1 MGFTGF
7 GGVVEEGGFAVA
19 FGGAEEESLLGIIGQ
34 ASEAG
39 FAIGI
44 GADFEIELVQAGESV
59 GDVDADVGGVD
70 GRAGGISNDE
80 IDRAGA
86 DGSVDYG
93 DRFGIGFGVLGVGE
107 VGEEEQD

>member
-7 GGVVEEGGFAVA
+7 GGIVEEGGFAVA
-19 FGGAEEESLLGIIGQ
+19 FGGAEEESLFGRIGQ

-39 FAIGI
+39 FAIGV
-44 GADFEIELVQAGESV
+44 GADFEVELVQARESIS
-59 GDVDADVGGVD
+59 DVDADVGGVD
-70 GRAGGISNDE
+70 GRVGGICDGE

-93 DRFGIGFGVLGVGE
+93 DGFRVGFGVLGVDEG
-107 VGEEEQD
+107 GEEDQD